1 MTLRA
6 FLLGLFLAGL
16 LAYVESFSAYGRGW
30 GGFTGSAFPTGA
42 VLVLVVL
49 TLALNGIIR
58 LIRRGWVLK
67 HPELMLIWCMV
78 TVAGT
83 FPDMHGRF
91 IYSAMACGPYMARRP
106 DLAWEDN
113 GALANAPQWLVLSK
127 DPKSVAARQYYEGSS
142 GRVPWRY
149 WVRPLGNWCIFF
161 TLVAIAVFCMAG
173 IVRRQWLESER
184 LMFPLARVPLEFSE
198 GSGEGGWLPNLFREK
213 GFQLGLALTLGFRF
227 VRALPLFFGSE
238 STVSMAIPMRQIF
251 ALTPL
256 SAMSFDDIDF
266 WPQAV
271 GFAFLVPADVS
282 LSVWFFYWVARWELQ
297 VASWM
302 RLSEYGGNYGHL
314 MGWQQAGAYIAFT
327 VGLIIMARRHL
338 KAVLLKALCI
348 RPADDSD
355 EPVGYRLGA
364 WGLFL
369 SLAGCV
375 VWYILNGMNLLGAVL
390 ALAFIMCWNLVYA
403 RMVAQAGLY
412 SGRTIWQLPR
422 MTYALSGGHGLTAP
436 GAVIVSLQDTLYI
449 SGSSGYL
456 APMAINA
463 FRIAEVFKKGRR
475 RLLMPILL
483 FTFVVAM
490 VISSY
495 SALKTAYTLGGLNLV
510 DSWAAVREPQWRYAA
525 ADNIIRGTG
534 HYDKVYWGPLAM
546 GIGGMSVMMFL
557 RSRFYW
563 WPIHGVG
570 LLACSS
576 WNAHRLWLP
585 FFLGWATKMSI
596 MKFTGGRTLRSARYF
611 FIAVILSEATVGGF
625 SAALKIITRGAT
637 PGF

>member
-1 MTLRA
+1 M
-6 FLLGLFLAGL
+6 
-16 LAYVESFSAYGRGW
+16 S
-30 GGFTGSAFPTGA
+30 
-42 VLVLVVL
+42 
-49 TLALNGIIR
+49 
-58 LIRRGWVLK
+58 
-67 HPELMLIWCMV
+67 
-78 TVAGT
+78 
-83 FPDMHGRF
+83 
-91 IYSAMACGPYMARRP
+91 
-106 DLAWEDN
+106 
-113 GALANAPQWLVLSK
+113 
-127 DPKSVAARQYYEGSS
+127 
-142 GRVPWRY
+142 
-149 WVRPLGNWCIFF
+149 
-161 TLVAIAVFCMAG
+161 IAVFCMTG
-173 IVRRQWLESER
+173 ILRRQWLESER

-198 GSGEGGWLPNLFREK
+198 GSAEGGWLPNLFHEK
-213 GFQLGLALTLGFRF
+213 GFRLGLVLTLSFRLF
-227 VRALPLFFGSE
+227 RALPLFFGSD
-238 STVSMAIPMRQIF
+238 STMSLAIPMRQVF

-256 SAMSFDDIDF
+256 SAMSFDDIEF

-297 VASWM
+297 AASWL

-338 KAVLLKALCI
+338 KAVFLKALCI
-348 RPADDSD
+348 RRADDSE
-355 EPVGYRLGA
+355 EPVSYRLGA
-364 WGLFL
+364 WGLML
-369 SLAGCV
+369 ALAGCI
-375 VWYILNGMNLLGAVL
+375 VWYILNGMNLLGSVL
-390 ALAFIMCWNLVYA
+390 ALALIMCWYIVYA

-422 MTYALSGGHGLTAP
+422 MVYALSGGHGLTGP
-436 GAVIVSLQDTLYI
+436 GAVIVSLQDTLCI

-475 RLLMPILL
+475 RLLLPVLL
-483 FTFVVAM
+483 FTFLVAM
-490 VISSY
+490 FVSSY
-495 SALKTAYTLGGLNLV
+495 AALKTAYTLGGLNMA

-525 ADNIIRGTG
+525 ADSIIRGQG
-534 HYDKVYWGPLAM
+534 HYDKLYWGPLAM
-546 GIGGMSVMMFL
+546 GIGGMGLMMLL

-585 FFLGWATKMSI
+585 FFLGWATKMCI
-596 MKFTGGRTLRSARYF
+596 MKFTGGQTLRSARYF
-611 FIAVILSEATVGGF
+611 FIALILAEATVGGLS
-625 SAALKIITRGAT
+625 SALRIITHGAT